1 MSAWTRSKQAGG
13 EQACTVED
21 LLVTIS
27 IGYSVCSKSF
37 INMFQASGL
46 MPSYELMKS
55 AEQNEVLNKI
65 VSGKKVFY

>member
-1 MSAWTRSKQAGG
+1 MFGTFHFVRHSV
-13 EQACTVED
+13 VEKKGFY
-21 LLVTIS
+21 IN
-27 IGYSVCSKSF
+27 F
-37 INMFQASGL
+37 INKNMFQASGV

>member
-1 MSAWTRSKQAGG
+1 M
-13 EQACTVED
+13 
-21 LLVTIS
+21 
-27 IGYSVCSKSF
+27 
-37 INMFQASGL
+37 NMFQAGGV

>member
-1 MSAWTRSKQAGG
+1 
-13 EQACTVED
+13 
-21 LLVTIS
+21 
-27 IGYSVCSKSF
+27 
-37 INMFQASGL
+37 MFKIFNKYASGV